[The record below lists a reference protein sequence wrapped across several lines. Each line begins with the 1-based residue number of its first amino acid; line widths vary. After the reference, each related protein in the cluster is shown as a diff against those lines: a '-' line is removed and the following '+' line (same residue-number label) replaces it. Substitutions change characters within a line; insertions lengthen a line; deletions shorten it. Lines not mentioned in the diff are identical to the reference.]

1 MRTGATMRTRPPKA
15 GQTVP
20 APGAALVLT
29 ALVLAP
35 LLASPRI
42 GRADGGT
49 VLLRATRDGLDVTLF
64 GAPSPLRVGRADL
77 SVLVQ
82 DAASG
87 MPRLDGTVALIL
99 SPPSGSGLAE
109 IAVAADAARAT
120 NKLLRA
126 ASVDLPAAGDWRAR
140 VAIGRDGA
148 TIETTTTLRV
158 EPPAPAPLRLWPW
171 LMLPGVA
178 TALFAWREWLLER
191 RPRGRD

>member
-15 GQTVP
+15 RQTVP

-64 GAPSPLRVGRADL
+64 GAPSPLR
-77 SVLVQ
+77 
-82 DAASG
+82 
-87 MPRLDGTVALIL
+87 
-99 SPPSGSGLAE
+99 
-109 IAVAADAARAT
+109 
-120 NKLLRA
+120 
-126 ASVDLPAAGDWRAR
+126 
-140 VAIGRDGA
+140 
-148 TIETTTTLRV
+148 
-158 EPPAPAPLRLWPW
+158 LWPW